1 MEAEDLGYEGAYL
14 GSQGQFPCVV
24 DVGNIERCDGS
35 CRVQLSINSKCDLLS
50 LH

>member
-1 MEAEDLGYEGAYL
+1 MEAEDLGYKGAYL
-14 GSQGQFPCVV
+14 GSQGQFLCAV

-35 CRVQLSINSKCDLLS
+35 CLVQLFINSKGDLLS